1 MQGLIWGHRGGA
13 GAGCRGQG
21 RVVCQCYIHTGVQ
34 WHTEVQ
40 RAGGGLR
47 TTVGRSRALPR
58 PMGARRTESEA
69 GEGARGARRA
79 SAVAFRGFNW
89 MLTKVVHK
97 IDALKLDKIT
107 PSYM

>member
-1 MQGLIWGHRGGA
+1 MQGPQGRSRGGL
-13 GAGCRGQG
+13 
-21 RVVCQCYIHTGVQ
+21 
-34 WHTEVQ
+34 Q
-40 RAGGGLR
+40 RAGQGLCAKVPNNCKVECTVVEGFGGLR
-47 TTVGRSRALPR
+47 TTVGRSRALPH

-107 PSYM
+107 PKLHVKPSE